1 LKTIAAANR
10 DSPRSEWRG
19 SDNFAGTSLRAVPVF
34 SRKGARAMPRAW
46 TRKDEHQYE
55 HIKESEEKEGT
66 SASRAK
72 EIAARTVNKRR
83 RKEGRTP
90 NKTMQ
95 GTGNP
100 NRRLEDRS
108 VAELRN
114 LASELKI
121 EGRSKLNKQ
130 GLVREIVKKRGK
142 S

>member
-1 LKTIAAANR
+1 
-10 DSPRSEWRG
+10 
-19 SDNFAGTSLRAVPVF
+19 
-34 SRKGARAMPRAW
+34 MPRAW
-46 TRKDEHQYE
+46 TRKDERQYE
-55 HIKESEEKEGT
+55 HIKESQEKEGT

-90 NKTMQ
+90 NKTTQ

-100 NRRLEDRS
+100 NRGLEERTIH
-108 VAELRN
+108 ELRN

-130 GLVREIVKKRGK
+130 GLVREIKKQRK